1 VWICIGLSI
10 PTVILSL
17 FGLSKCVAALNKE
30 MKSGQSQNSFGGN
43 FKITDYVVSVILSQ
57 GAEILN

>member
-1 VWICIGLSI
+1 MA
-10 PTVILSL
+10 SL
-17 FGLSKCVAALNKE
+17 FALSKCVAALNKE

-57 GAEILN
+57 GSQKS